1 MLLAVM
7 SLLFYSPGIALAQW
21 VFLIDLQQSDTL
33 RKGLITVLALCIQY
47 YSNMKALTSSLL
59 HCLRRLCTDLAK
71 AEISNPCANDS
82 VIIAPKRPTIHA
94 NEENAHLRESHVL
107 QLVAVYGS
115 WHLGQLQVGLSR
127 AIRLTQC
134 SSVRITT
141 HKSLPMQM
149 DGEPWQ
155 QQPATLQVAFSIWQ
169 ECQLSEAVW
178 LNKAAAHR
186 KKRKSFWVCC
196 TF

>member
-1 MLLAVM
+1 M
-7 SLLFYSPGIALAQW
+7 
-21 VFLIDLQQSDTL
+21 FLINLQQSDTL
-33 RKGLITVLALCIQY
+33 KKGLITNLALCIQY

-59 HCLRRLCTDLAK
+59 HCLRRFCTDLAK

-82 VIIAPKRPTIHA
+82 VIIAPNSPTIHA
-94 NEENAHLRESHVL
+94 NEENAYLRESHVL

-155 QQPATLQVAFSIWQ
+155 QQPATLQVAFFYLPGMLALRGSV
-169 ECQLSEAVW
+169 A
-178 LNKAAAHR
+178 
-186 KKRKSFWVCC
+186 
-196 TF
+196 